1 MKSIRNLI
9 FDVDGTLFDSKR
21 DIALAQL
28 LTLKELGITNFTAED
43 IYPNIGKPMQETFEF
58 LLPPGLHTRIPE
70 AALIYRQHYLAH
82 AFDTTRLF
90 PGVADAIRQLSD
102 RGLPL
107 AVATTKSTQTTTM
120 MLRHFGIDHFFCQI
134 QGTDQ
139 MPAKPDPF
147 IINKILDE
155 QGWDRSA
162 TVMVGDTDKDIC
174 AAKNASIHSCG
185 VTYGSFTREKLT
197 ALDPTWII
205 DAFSDILSI
214 VTPA

>member
-1 MKSIRNLI
+1 MKYIRNLI

-28 LTLKELGITNFTAED
+28 LTLKELGITHFTAED
-43 IYPNIGKPMQETFEF
+43 IYPNIGKPMRETFEY
-58 LLPPGLHTRIPE
+58 LLPPELHARISE

-82 AFDTTRLF
+82 AFDTTQLF
-90 PGVADAIRQLSD
+90 PCVVSVLEQLSG
-102 RGLPL
+102 RGLTL

-120 MLRHFGIDHFFCQI
+120 MLQHFGIDHFFCQI

-155 QGWDRSA
+155 QRWDRSV

-174 AAKNASIHSCG
+174 AAKNASVHSCG

-205 DAFSDILSI
+205 DAFSDILTI
-214 VTPA
+214 VNPI